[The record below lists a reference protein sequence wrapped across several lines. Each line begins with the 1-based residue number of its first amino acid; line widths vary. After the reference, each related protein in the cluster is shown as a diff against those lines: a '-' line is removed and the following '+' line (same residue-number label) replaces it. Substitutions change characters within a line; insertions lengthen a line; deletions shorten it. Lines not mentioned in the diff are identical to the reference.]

1 LRIPFLPLNRY
12 LRRFVGSG
20 QARERDTMSIFARWI
35 AAVVTALLL
44 TAPALGAD
52 RTIIILDASG
62 SMWGQID
69 GKPKLEIARQS
80 LRTVLQSL
88 PADREVGFMAYGHRE
103 KGSCEDIELIVPPAA
118 GTAGA
123 ITTAADSMKF
133 LGKTPLTAA
142 VRQAAEALKYTEDK
156 ATVVLITDGLET
168 CNADPCALG
177 KELKASGVDFTAHV
191 VGFGLTADEGRQV
204 ACLAENTG
212 GKYIQAT
219 DAAGLEDALKQTV
232 AEKPAPEPKPAPA
245 PEPAKVEFNLAPTM
259 TLAEGNLDITT
270 DIGQSWVL
278 YKANADGGRGDYVST
293 EYGAWKGNAEPGKYV
308 LVAKVGHVEHDQA
321 VTIDAGKVAAPRY
334 VLDAGTLIVRAHASE
349 GSEIADGAAIQVKYP
364 GDGTTTYYGQMKAVF
379 PAGEQEITVK
389 VGEGT
394 ATETVTL
401 KAGETIEK
409 DIAVGV
415 GKLVTNAFYVEGK
428 KVESGGLVVR
438 VFKAEKNLDGQRD
451 DVSTS
456 YGPDQKFDLPPGNY
470 VVVAKMDEAT
480 AETPFTVKVG
490 EKTDVDVV
498 LNAGVLAVDAKGAKE
513 IEVYGAKKDI
523 EGKRQPFGNSYG
535 ETHQSTLPAGDYV
548 VVAIRGDDNVR
559 SEIPVT
565 IKAGE
570 RTEVTVP

>member
-1 LRIPFLPLNRY
+1 
-12 LRRFVGSG
+12 
-20 QARERDTMSIFARWI
+20 M
-35 AAVVTALLL
+35 
-44 TAPALGAD
+44 
-52 RTIIILDASG
+52 
-62 SMWGQID
+62 
-69 GKPKLEIARQS
+69 
-80 LRTVLQSL
+80 
-88 PADREVGFMAYGHRE
+88 
-103 KGSCEDIELIVPPAA
+103 
-118 GTAGA
+118 
-123 ITTAADSMKF
+123 
-133 LGKTPLTAA
+133 
-142 VRQAAEALKYTEDK
+142 
-156 ATVVLITDGLET
+156 
-168 CNADPCALG
+168 
-177 KELKASGVDFTAHV
+177 
-191 VGFGLTADEGRQV
+191 
-204 ACLAENTG
+204 
-212 GKYIQAT
+212 
-219 DAAGLEDALKQTV
+219 
-232 AEKPAPEPKPAPA
+232 
-245 PEPAKVEFNLAPTM
+245 
-259 TLAEGNLDITT
+259 
-270 DIGQSWVL
+270 
-278 YKANADGGRGDYVST
+278 
-293 EYGAWKGNAEPGKYV
+293 
-308 LVAKVGHVEHDQA
+308 
-321 VTIDAGKVAAPRY
+321 
-334 VLDAGTLIVRAHASE
+334 RAHASE

-415 GKLVTNAFYVEGK
+415 GKVVTNAFYVEGK

-548 VVAIRGDDNVR
+548 LVAIRGDDNVKT
-559 SEIPVT
+559 ETPVT
-565 IKAGE
+565 VKAGE
-570 RTEVTVP
+570 RAEVTVP

>member
-1 LRIPFLPLNRY
+1 
-12 LRRFVGSG
+12 
-20 QARERDTMSIFARWI
+20 MSTFARWI
-35 AAVVTALLL
+35 TAFAAVLLL
-44 TAPALGAD
+44 AVPALGAD

-62 SMWGQID
+62 SMWGKID

-142 VRQAAEALKYTEDK
+142 VRKAAEALKYTEDK

-177 KELKASGVDFTAHV
+177 KELKASGVNFTAHV

-219 DAAGLEDALKQTV
+219 DAKGLESALKQTV
-232 AEKPAPEPKPAPA
+232 VEKPAPQPAPTPA
-245 PEPAKVEFNLAPTM
+245 PKLEKAEFNLRPTFA
-259 TLAEGNLDITT
+259 LAEGGAEIT
-270 DIGQSWVL
+270 DDVGQSWAL
-278 YKANADGGRGDYVST
+278 HRTRADNSRGENILT
-293 EYGAWKGNAEPGKYV
+293 EYGDWKGSVQPGKYV
-308 LVAKVGHVEHDQA
+308 LVVKAGQVEREQV
-321 VTIDAGKVAAPRY
+321 VTVEADKVAEPY
-334 VLDAGTLIVRAHASE
+334 FVLDAGMLILRAHASE
-349 GSEIADGAAIQVKYP
+349 ASEIADGAAIQVKYP
-364 GDGTTTYYGQMKAVF
+364 GGTTTDYGQMKTFV
-379 PAGEQEITVK
+379 PAGALEITVK
-389 VGEGT
+389 LGEG
-394 ATETVTL
+394 AMTETVTL
-401 KAGETIEK
+401 KAGETVEK
-409 DIAVGV
+409 DIVVGV
-415 GKLVTNAFYVEGK
+415 GKVAANAFYVAGD
-428 KVESGGLVVR
+428 KVDSGGLVVR
-438 VFKAEKNLDGQRD
+438 VLKAEKNLAGERQ

-456 YGPDQKFDLPPGNY
+456 YGPDQQFDLPAGNY
-470 VVVAKMDEAT
+470 VLQARMDEAV
-480 AETPFTVKVG
+480 AEAPFTVKVG
-490 EKTDVDVV
+490 ERVDVDVV
-498 LNAGVLAVDAKGAKE
+498 LNAGVLAATADGAKN
-513 IEVYGAKKDI
+513 IEVFAARKDI
-523 EGKRQPFGNSYG
+523 EGKRRAFGNSYDA
-535 ETHQSTLPAGDYV
+535 THQAALPAGDYV
-548 VVAIRGDDNVR
+548 VVATRGDDDAK

>member
-1 LRIPFLPLNRY
+1 
-12 LRRFVGSG
+12 
-20 QARERDTMSIFARWI
+20 MSIVARWI

-44 TAPALGAD
+44 SVPALAAG
-52 RTIIILDASG
+52 RTIIVLDASG

-69 GKPKLEIARQS
+69 GKPKIEIARQS

-88 PADREVGFMAYGHRE
+88 PADRELGLMAYGHRQ
-103 KGSCEDIELIVPPAA
+103 KGSCEDIELVVPPAA

-123 ITTAADSMKF
+123 ITAAADSIKA

-142 VRQAAEALKYTEDK
+142 VRKAAEALKYTEEK
-156 ATVVLITDGLET
+156 ATVILITDGRES

-177 KELKASGVDFTAHV
+177 KELKAAGVDFTAHV
-191 VGFGLTADEGRQV
+191 VGFGLTAEEGRQV

-219 DAAGLEDALKQTV
+219 DAAGLEEALKQTV
-232 AEKPAPEPKPAPA
+232 AEKPAPEPKPTPA
-245 PEPAKVEFNLAPTM
+245 PEPAPAKVEFNLVPTL
-259 TLAEGNLDITT
+259 TLAEGSADITT

-278 YKANADGGRGDYVST
+278 YRAKADGGRGDYVST
-293 EYGAWKGNAEPGKYV
+293 DYGAWKGNAEPGKYI
-308 LVAKVGHVEHDQA
+308 LVAKVGHVERDQA
-321 VTIDAGKVAAPRY
+321 VAIEAGKVAAPRY

-364 GDGTTTYYGQMKAVF
+364 GDGTATYYGQMKAVF

-389 VGEGT
+389 VGEGST
-394 ATETVTL
+394 TGKVTL

-415 GKLVTNAFYVEGK
+415 GKVVTNAFYVEGK
-428 KVESGGLVVR
+428 KVDSGGLIVR
-438 VFKAEKNLDGQRD
+438 VFKAEKNLDGQRE

-470 VVVAKMDEAT
+470 VVTAKMDEAT

-498 LNAGVLAVDAKGAKE
+498 LNAGTLAADAKGAKE
-513 IEVYGAKKDI
+513 IEVYGVKKDI
-523 EGKRQPFGNSYG
+523 EGKREAFGNSYG
-535 ETHQSTLPAGDYV
+535 ETHQATLPAGDYV
-548 VVAIRGDDNVR
+548 VVAIRGDDDVKT
-559 SEIPVT
+559 EMPVT
-565 IKAGE
+565 VKAGE
-570 RTEVTVP
+570 RAEVTVP

>member
-1 LRIPFLPLNRY
+1 
-12 LRRFVGSG
+12 
-20 QARERDTMSIFARWI
+20 MSIFARWI
-35 AAVVTALLL
+35 AVVVTALLFA
-44 TAPALGAD
+44 APALAAD
-52 RTIIILDASG
+52 RTIVVLDASG

-88 PADREVGFMAYGHRE
+88 PADRELGLMAYGHRE
-103 KGSCEDIELIVPPAA
+103 KGSCEDIELVVPPAA

-123 ITTAADSMKF
+123 ITAAADSMKF

-142 VRQAAEALKYTEDK
+142 VRKAAEALKYTEEK
-156 ATVVLITDGLET
+156 ATVILITDGLET

-177 KELKASGVDFTAHV
+177 KELKAAGVDFTAHV

-219 DAAGLEDALKQTV
+219 DAAGLEEALKQTV
-232 AEKPAPEPKPAPA
+232 VEKPAPEPKPAPA
-245 PEPAKVEFNLAPTM
+245 PEPAKVEFNLLPTL
-259 TLAEGNLDITT
+259 TLAQGSPDITT

-278 YKANADGGRGDYVST
+278 YKANADGSRGDYVST
-293 EYGAWKGNAEPGKYV
+293 EYGPWKGNAEPGKYV
-308 LVAKVGHVEHDQA
+308 LVAKVGHVEREQA
-321 VTIDAGKVAAPRY
+321 VTIEAGKAAAPHY

-379 PAGEQEITVK
+379 PAGEQEITVE

-394 ATETVTL
+394 ATEKVTL

-415 GKLVTNAFYVEGK
+415 GKVVTNAFYVEGK
-428 KVESGGLVVR
+428 KVDSGGLVIR

-451 DVSTS
+451 DISTS

-470 VVVAKMDEAT
+470 VVMAKMDEAT
-480 AETPFTVKVG
+480 AESPFTVKVG

-498 LNAGVLAVDAKGAKE
+498 LDAGVLAADAKDAKE
-513 IEVYGAKKDI
+513 IEVYAAKKDI
-523 EGKRQPFGNSYG
+523 EGKRQSFGNSYG

-548 VVAIRGDDNVR
+548 VVAIRGDDDVKT
-559 SEIPVT
+559 EVPVT
-565 IKAGE
+565 VKAGE
-570 RTEVTVP
+570 RAEVTVP

>member
-1 LRIPFLPLNRY
+1 
-12 LRRFVGSG
+12 
-20 QARERDTMSIFARWI
+20 MSTFARWI
-35 AAVVTALLL
+35 AAVVTALLF
-44 TAPALGAD
+44 AVPALAAD
-52 RTIIILDASG
+52 RTIIVLDASG

-80 LRTVLQSL
+80 LRAVLQSL
-88 PADREVGFMAYGHRE
+88 PADKELGLMAYGHRQ

-118 GTAGA
+118 GTANA
-123 ITTAADSMKF
+123 ITAAADSMKF

-142 VRQAAEALKYTEDK
+142 VRKAAEALKYTEDK
-156 ATVVLITDGLET
+156 ATIILITDGLET

-177 KELKASGVDFTAHV
+177 KELKAAGVDFTAHV

-219 DAAGLEDALKQTV
+219 DAAGLEEALKQTV
-232 AEKPAPEPKPAPA
+232 AAKPAPQPTPAPASEPA
-245 PEPAKVEFNLAPTM
+245 PEPAKVEFNLVPTA
-259 TLAEGNLDITT
+259 TLAQGSPDIST

-278 YKANADGGRGDYVST
+278 YEANADGSRSDYVST
-293 EYGAWKGNAEPGKYV
+293 EYGAWKGNVEPGKYV
-308 LVAKVGHVEHDQA
+308 LVAKVGHVEHDQT
-321 VTIDAGKVAAPRY
+321 VTIEADKVAAPRY

-349 GSEIADGAAIQVKYP
+349 RSEIADGAAIQVKYP

-394 ATETVTL
+394 ATEKVTL

-415 GKLVTNAFYVEGK
+415 GKAVTNAFYVEGK
-428 KVESGGLVVR
+428 KVSSGGLVVR
-438 VFKAEKNLDGQRD
+438 IFKAEKNLDGQRE

-470 VVVAKMDEAT
+470 VVMAKMDQAT
-480 AETPFTVKVG
+480 TETPFTVKVG
-490 EKTDVDVV
+490 ELVDVNVV

-523 EGKRQPFGNSYG
+523 EGKRQAFGNSYG

-548 VVAIRGDDNVR
+548 VVAIRGDDNVKT
-559 SEIPVT
+559 ETPVT
-565 IKAGE
+565 VKAGD
-570 RTEVTVP
+570 RAEVTVP

>member
-1 LRIPFLPLNRY
+1 
-12 LRRFVGSG
+12 
-20 QARERDTMSIFARWI
+20 MSIFARWI
-35 AAVVTALLL
+35 TAFAAVLLL
-44 TAPALGAD
+44 AVPALGAD

-123 ITTAADSMKF
+123 IATAADSMKF

-142 VRQAAEALKYTEDK
+142 VRKAAEALKYTEDK

-177 KELKASGVDFTAHV
+177 KELKASGVNFTAHV

-219 DAAGLEDALKQTV
+219 DAKGLESALKQTV
-232 AEKPAPEPKPAPA
+232 VEKPAPQPAPTPAPKPEKA
-245 PEPAKVEFNLAPTM
+245 EFNLRPTFA
-259 TLAEGNLDITT
+259 LAEGGAEIT
-270 DIGQSWVL
+270 DDVGQSWAL
-278 YKANADGGRGDYVST
+278 YRTKADNSRGENILT
-293 EYGAWKGNAEPGKYV
+293 EYGDWKGSVQPGKYV
-308 LVAKVGHVEHDQA
+308 LAVKAGQVEREQV
-321 VTIDAGKVAAPRY
+321 VTVEADKVAEPY
-334 VLDAGTLIVRAHASE
+334 FVLDAGMLILRAHASE
-349 GSEIADGAAIQVKYP
+349 GAEIADGAAIQVKYP
-364 GDGTTTYYGQMKAVF
+364 GGTTTDYGQMKTFV
-379 PAGEQEITVK
+379 PAGALEITVK
-389 VGEGT
+389 VGEG
-394 ATETVTL
+394 AMTETVTL
-401 KAGETIEK
+401 KAGETVEK
-409 DIAVGV
+409 DIVVGV
-415 GKLVTNAFYVEGK
+415 GKVAANAFYVAGD
-428 KVESGGLVVR
+428 KVDSGGLVVR
-438 VFKAEKNLDGQRD
+438 VLKAEKNLAGERQ

-456 YGPDQKFDLPPGNY
+456 YGPDQQFDLPAGNY
-470 VVVAKMDEAT
+470 VLQARMDEAV
-480 AETPFTVKVG
+480 AEAPFTVKVG
-490 EKTDVDVV
+490 ERVDVDVV
-498 LNAGVLAVDAKGAKE
+498 LNAGVLAATADGAKN
-513 IEVYGAKKDI
+513 IEVFAARKDI
-523 EGKRQPFGNSYG
+523 EGKRQAFGNSYDA
-535 ETHQSTLPAGDYV
+535 THQAALPAGDYV
-548 VVAIRGDDNVR
+548 VVATRGDDDAK

>member
-1 LRIPFLPLNRY
+1 MP
-12 LRRFVGSG
+12 
-20 QARERDTMSIFARWI
+20 IFARWM
-35 AAVVTALLL
+35 AAVVTALLFS
-44 TAPALGAD
+44 APALAAD
-52 RTIIILDASG
+52 RTIVVLDASG

-88 PADREVGFMAYGHRE
+88 PADRELGLMAYGHRQ
-103 KGSCEDIELIVPPAA
+103 KGSCEDIELVVPPAA
-118 GTAGA
+118 GTADA
-123 ITTAADSMKF
+123 ITAAADSLKF

-142 VRQAAEALKYTEDK
+142 VRQAAEALKYTEEK
-156 ATVVLITDGLET
+156 ATVILITDGLET

-177 KELKASGVDFTAHV
+177 KELKAAGVDFTAHV

-219 DAAGLEDALKQTV
+219 DAAGLEEALKQTV
-232 AEKPAPEPKPAPA
+232 VEKPAAEPKPAPA
-245 PEPAKVEFNLAPTM
+245 PEPAKVDFNLMPTL
-259 TLAEGNLDITT
+259 TLAEGSPDITT

-278 YKANADGGRGDYVST
+278 YKANADGSRGDYVST
-293 EYGAWKGNAEPGKYV
+293 EYGAWKGNAEPGEYI
-308 LVAKVGHVEHDQA
+308 LVAKVGHVERDQA
-321 VTIDAGKVAAPRY
+321 VSIEADKVTAPHY

-364 GDGTTTYYGQMKAVF
+364 GEGTATYYGQMKAVF
-379 PAGEQEITVK
+379 PAGEQEITVE

-394 ATETVTL
+394 ATEKVTL

-415 GKLVTNAFYVEGK
+415 GKVVTNAFYVEGK
-428 KVESGGLVVR
+428 KVDSGGLVVR
-438 VFKAEKNLDGQRD
+438 VFKAEKNLDGQRE

-470 VVVAKMDEAT
+470 VVMTKMDEAS
-480 AETPFTVKVG
+480 AESPFTVKVG
-490 EKTDVDVV
+490 EKTDVNVV
-498 LNAGVLAVDAKGAKE
+498 LNAGVLSVDAKGAKE
-513 IEVYGAKKDI
+513 IEIYGAKKDI
-523 EGKRQPFGNSYG
+523 EGKRQAFGNSYG

-548 VVAIRGDDNVR
+548 VVAIRGDDNVKT
-559 SEIPVT
+559 EIPVT
-565 IKAGE
+565 VKAGE
-570 RTEVTVP
+570 RAEVSVP

>member
-1 LRIPFLPLNRY
+1 
-12 LRRFVGSG
+12 
-20 QARERDTMSIFARWI
+20 MSTFARCI

-44 TAPALGAD
+44 SVPALAAD
-52 RTIIILDASG
+52 RTIIVLDASG

-88 PADREVGFMAYGHRE
+88 PADRELGLMAYGHRQ

-118 GTAGA
+118 GTAGT
-123 ITTAADSMKF
+123 ITAAADSMKF

-142 VRQAAEALKYTEDK
+142 VRQAAEALKYTEEK
-156 ATVVLITDGLET
+156 ATVILITDGLET

-177 KELKASGVDFTAHV
+177 KELKAAGVDFTAHV

-219 DAAGLEDALKQTV
+219 DAAGLEEALKQTV
-232 AEKPAPEPKPAPA
+232 VEKPEPKPAPA
-245 PEPAKVEFNLAPTM
+245 PAPEPATVEFNLLPTL
-259 TLAEGNLDITT
+259 TLAEGSPDVAT

-278 YKANADGGRGDYVST
+278 YKANADGSRGDYVST
-293 EYGAWKGNAEPGKYV
+293 EYGLWKGKAEPGKYI
-308 LVAKVGHVEHDQA
+308 LVGKVGHVEREQA
-321 VTIDAGKVAAPRY
+321 ITVEADKAAAPHY

-379 PAGEQEITVK
+379 PAGEQEITVE

-394 ATETVTL
+394 ATEKVSL

-415 GKLVTNAFYVEGK
+415 GKVVTNAFYVEGK
-428 KVESGGLVVR
+428 KVDSGGLVMR
-438 VFKAEKNLDGQRD
+438 VFKAEKNLDGQRE

-470 VVVAKMDEAT
+470 VVMAKMDEAA

-490 EKTDVDVV
+490 EKTDVNVV
-498 LNAGVLAVDAKGAKE
+498 LNAGVLAADAKGAKE

-523 EGKRQPFGNSYG
+523 EGKRQALGNSYG

-548 VVAIRGDDNVR
+548 VVAIRGDDNVKT
-559 SEIPVT
+559 ETPVT
-565 IKAGE
+565 VKAGE
-570 RTEVTVP
+570 RAEVTVP

>member
-1 LRIPFLPLNRY
+1 
-12 LRRFVGSG
+12 
-20 QARERDTMSIFARWI
+20 MSSVARWI

-44 TAPALGAD
+44 SVPALAAG
-52 RTIIILDASG
+52 RTIIVLDASG

-69 GKPKLEIARQS
+69 GKPKIEIARQS

-88 PADREVGFMAYGHRE
+88 PADRELGLMAYGHRQ
-103 KGSCEDIELIVPPAA
+103 KGSCEDIELVVPPAA

-123 ITTAADSMKF
+123 ITAAADSIKA

-142 VRQAAEALKYTEDK
+142 VRKAAEALKYTEEK
-156 ATVVLITDGLET
+156 ATVILITDGRES

-177 KELKASGVDFTAHV
+177 KELKAAGVDFIAHV
-191 VGFGLTADEGRQV
+191 VGFGLTAEEGRQV

-219 DAAGLEDALKQTV
+219 DAAGLEEALKQTV
-232 AEKPAPEPKPAPA
+232 AEKPAPEPKPTPA
-245 PEPAKVEFNLAPTM
+245 PEPAPAKVEFNLVPTL
-259 TLAEGNLDITT
+259 TLAEGSADITT

-278 YKANADGGRGDYVST
+278 YRAKADGGRGDYVST
-293 EYGAWKGNAEPGKYV
+293 DYGAWKGNAEPGKYI
-308 LVAKVGHVEHDQA
+308 LVAKVGHVERDQA
-321 VTIDAGKVAAPRY
+321 VAIEAGKVAAPRY

-349 GSEIADGAAIQVKYP
+349 GSEIADGAAIQVRYP
-364 GDGTTTYYGQMKAVF
+364 GDGTATYYGQMKAVF

-389 VGEGT
+389 VGEGST
-394 ATETVTL
+394 TGKVTL

-415 GKLVTNAFYVEGK
+415 GKVVTNAFYVEGK
-428 KVESGGLVVR
+428 KVDSGGLIVR
-438 VFKAEKNLDGQRD
+438 VFKAEKNLDGQRE

-470 VVVAKMDEAT
+470 VVMAKMDEAT

-498 LNAGVLAVDAKGAKE
+498 LNAGTLAADAKGAKE
-513 IEVYGAKKDI
+513 IEVYGVKKDI
-523 EGKRQPFGNSYG
+523 EGKREAFGNSYG
-535 ETHQSTLPAGDYV
+535 ETHQATLPAGDYV
-548 VVAIRGDDNVR
+548 VVAIRGDDDVKT
-559 SEIPVT
+559 ETPVT
-565 IKAGE
+565 VKAGE
-570 RTEVTVP
+570 RAEVTVP

>member
-1 LRIPFLPLNRY
+1 
-12 LRRFVGSG
+12 
-20 QARERDTMSIFARWI
+20 MSIFARWI
-35 AAVVTALLL
+35 AVVVTALLFA
-44 TAPALGAD
+44 APALAAD
-52 RTIIILDASG
+52 RTIVVLDASG

-88 PADREVGFMAYGHRE
+88 PADRELGLMAYGHRE
-103 KGSCEDIELIVPPAA
+103 KGSCEDIELVVPPAA

-123 ITTAADSMKF
+123 ITAAADSMKF

-142 VRQAAEALKYTEDK
+142 VRKAAEALKYTEEK
-156 ATVVLITDGLET
+156 ATVILITDGLET

-177 KELKASGVDFTAHV
+177 KELKAAGVDFTAHV

-219 DAAGLEDALKQTV
+219 DAAGLEEALKQTV
-232 AEKPAPEPKPAPA
+232 VEKPAPEPKPAPA
-245 PEPAKVEFNLAPTM
+245 PEPAKVEFNLLPTL
-259 TLAEGNLDITT
+259 TLAQGSPDITT

-278 YKANADGGRGDYVST
+278 YKANADGSRGDYVST
-293 EYGAWKGNAEPGKYV
+293 EYGPWRGNAEPGKYV
-308 LVAKVGHVEHDQA
+308 LVAKVGHVEREQA
-321 VTIDAGKVAAPRY
+321 VTIEAGKAAAPHY

-379 PAGEQEITVK
+379 PAGEQEITVE

-394 ATETVTL
+394 ATEKVTL

-415 GKLVTNAFYVEGK
+415 GKVETNAFYVEGK
-428 KVESGGLVVR
+428 KVDSGGLVIR

-451 DVSTS
+451 DISTS

-470 VVVAKMDEAT
+470 VVMAKMDEAT

-498 LNAGVLAVDAKGAKE
+498 LDAGVLAADAKGAKE
-513 IEVYGAKKDI
+513 IEVYAAKKDI
-523 EGKRQPFGNSYG
+523 EGKRQSFGNSYG

-548 VVAIRGDDNVR
+548 VVAIRGDDDVKT
-559 SEIPVT
+559 EVPVT
-565 IKAGE
+565 VKAGE
-570 RTEVTVP
+570 RAEVTVP

>member
-1 LRIPFLPLNRY
+1 
-12 LRRFVGSG
+12 
-20 QARERDTMSIFARWI
+20 MSTFARWI
-35 AAVVTALLL
+35 TVFAAVLLL
-44 TAPALGAD
+44 AVPALGAD

-62 SMWGQID
+62 SMWGKID

-123 ITTAADSMKF
+123 ITTAAGSMKF

-142 VRQAAEALKYTEDK
+142 VRKAAEALKYTEDK

-245 PEPAKVEFNLAPTM
+245 PEPAKVEFNLVPTL
-259 TLAEGNLDITT
+259 TLAEGNPDITT

-278 YKANADGGRGDYVST
+278 YKANPDGSRGDYVST
-293 EYGAWKGNAEPGKYV
+293 EYGAWKGNAEPGRYV
-308 LVAKVGHVEHDQA
+308 LVAKVGHVEREQA
-321 VTIDAGKVAAPRY
+321 VTIEAGKIAAPHY
-334 VLDAGTLIVRAHASE
+334 VADAGTLIVRAHASE

-379 PAGEQEITVK
+379 PAGEQEITVE

-394 ATETVTL
+394 ATEKVTL

-415 GKLVTNAFYVEGK
+415 GKAVTNAFYAEGK
-428 KVESGGLVVR
+428 KVDSGGLVVR

-490 EKTDVDVV
+490 EKTDVNVV
-498 LNAGVLAVDAKGAKE
+498 LNAGVLSVDAKGAKE

-548 VVAIRGDDNVR
+548 VVAIRGDDNVKT
-559 SEIPVT
+559 EAPVT
-565 IKAGE
+565 VKAGE
-570 RTEVTVP
+570 RAEVTVP

>member
-1 LRIPFLPLNRY
+1 
-12 LRRFVGSG
+12 
-20 QARERDTMSIFARWI
+20 MSTFARWI
-35 AAVVTALLL
+35 TVFAAVLLL
-44 TAPALGAD
+44 AVPALGAD

-62 SMWGQID
+62 SMWGKID

-123 ITTAADSMKF
+123 ITAAADSMKF

-142 VRQAAEALKYTEDK
+142 VRKAAEALKYTEDK

-177 KELKASGVDFTAHV
+177 KELKASGVNFTAHV

-212 GKYIQAT
+212 GRYIQAT
-219 DAAGLEDALKQTV
+219 DAKGLESALKQTV
-232 AEKPAPEPKPAPA
+232 VEKPAPQSAPAPEPKPAKA
-245 PEPAKVEFNLAPTM
+245 EFNLRPTFA
-259 TLAEGNLDITT
+259 LAEGGAEIT
-270 DIGQSWVL
+270 DDVGQSWAL
-278 YKANADGGRGDYVST
+278 YRTKDDNSRGENILT
-293 EYGAWKGNAEPGKYV
+293 EYGDWKGSVQPGKYV
-308 LVAKVGHVEHDQA
+308 LAVKAGEVEREQF
-321 VTIDAGKVAAPRY
+321 VTVEAGKVAEPY
-334 VLDAGTLIVRAHASE
+334 FVLDAGMLILRAHASE

-364 GDGTTTYYGQMKAVF
+364 GGTATDYGQMKTFV
-379 PAGEQEITVK
+379 PAGAQEITVK
-389 VGEGT
+389 VGEGVV
-394 ATETVTL
+394 TENLTL

-409 DIAVGV
+409 DIVAGV
-415 GKLVTNAFYVEGK
+415 GKVAANAFYVAGD
-428 KVESGGLVVR
+428 KVDSGGLIVR
-438 VFKAEKNLDGQRD
+438 VLKAEKNLAGERQ

-456 YGPDQKFDLPPGNY
+456 YGPDQQFDLPAGNY
-470 VVVAKMDEAT
+470 VLQAKMDEAV
-480 AETPFTVKVG
+480 AETPFAVKVG
-490 EKTDVDVV
+490 ERTDVDVV
-498 LNAGVLAVDAKGAKE
+498 LNAGVLAATADGAKE
-513 IEVYGAKKDI
+513 IEVFGARKDL
-523 EGKRQPFGNSYG
+523 EGKRQAFGFSYD
-535 ETHQSTLPAGDYV
+535 ESHQATLPAGDYV
-548 VVAIRGDDNVR
+548 VVATRGDDDAK

>member
-1 LRIPFLPLNRY
+1 MP
-12 LRRFVGSG
+12 
-20 QARERDTMSIFARWI
+20 IFARWM
-35 AAVVTALLL
+35 AAVVTALLFS
-44 TAPALGAD
+44 APALAAD
-52 RTIIILDASG
+52 RTIVVLDASG

-88 PADREVGFMAYGHRE
+88 PADRELGLMAYGHRQ
-103 KGSCEDIELIVPPAA
+103 KGSCEDIELVVPPAA
-118 GTAGA
+118 GTADA
-123 ITTAADSMKF
+123 ITAAADSLKF

-142 VRQAAEALKYTEDK
+142 VRQAAEALKYTEEK
-156 ATVVLITDGLET
+156 ATVILITDGLET

-177 KELKASGVDFTAHV
+177 KELKAAGVDFTAHV

-219 DAAGLEDALKQTV
+219 DAAGLEEALKQTV
-232 AEKPAPEPKPAPA
+232 VEKPAAEPKPAPA
-245 PEPAKVEFNLAPTM
+245 PEPAKVEFNLMPTL
-259 TLAEGNLDITT
+259 TLAEGSPDITT

-278 YKANADGGRGDYVST
+278 YKANADGSRGDYVST
-293 EYGAWKGNAEPGKYV
+293 EYGAWKGNAEPGKYI
-308 LVAKVGHVEHDQA
+308 LVAKVGHVERDQVVSTEA
-321 VTIDAGKVAAPRY
+321 DKVAAPHY

-364 GDGTTTYYGQMKAVF
+364 GEGTATYYGQMQAVF
-379 PAGEQEITVK
+379 PAGEQEITVE

-394 ATETVTL
+394 ATEKVTL

-415 GKLVTNAFYVEGK
+415 GKVVTNAFYVEGK
-428 KVESGGLVVR
+428 KVDSGGLVVR
-438 VFKAEKNLDGQRD
+438 VFKAEKNLDGQRE

-470 VVVAKMDEAT
+470 VVMTKMDEAS
-480 AETPFTVKVG
+480 AESPFTVKVG
-490 EKTDVDVV
+490 EKTDVNVV
-498 LNAGVLAVDAKGAKE
+498 LNAGVLSVDAKGAKE
-513 IEVYGAKKDI
+513 IEIYGAKKDI
-523 EGKRQPFGNSYG
+523 EGKRQAFGNSYG

-548 VVAIRGDDNVR
+548 VVAIRGDDNVKT
-559 SEIPVT
+559 EIPVT
-565 IKAGE
+565 VKAGE
-570 RTEVTVP
+570 RAEVSVP

>member
-1 LRIPFLPLNRY
+1 
-12 LRRFVGSG
+12 
-20 QARERDTMSIFARWI
+20 MSIFARWI
-35 AAVVTALLL
+35 AAVVTALLFA
-44 TAPALGAD
+44 APALAAD
-52 RTIIILDASG
+52 RAIVVLDASG

-88 PADREVGFMAYGHRE
+88 PADRELGLMAYGHRQ
-103 KGSCEDIELIVPPAA
+103 KGSCEDIELVVPPAA

-123 ITTAADSMKF
+123 ITAAADSMKF

-142 VRQAAEALKYTEDK
+142 VRQAAEALKYTEEK
-156 ATVVLITDGLET
+156 ATVILITDGLET

-177 KELKASGVDFTAHV
+177 KELKAAGVDFTAHV

-219 DAAGLEDALKQTV
+219 DAAGLEEALKQTV

-245 PEPAKVEFNLAPTM
+245 PEPEKPEFNLVPTL
-259 TLAEGNLDITT
+259 TLADSGPDIAT

-278 YKANADGGRGDYVST
+278 YKANADGSRGDYVST
-293 EYGAWKGNAEPGKYV
+293 DYGAWKGNAEPGKYV
-308 LVAKVGHVEHDQA
+308 LVAKVGHVEREQA
-321 VTIDAGKVAAPRY
+321 VAIEDGKAATPRY

-379 PAGEQEITVK
+379 PAGEQEITVE

-394 ATETVTL
+394 ATEKVTL

-415 GKLVTNAFYVEGK
+415 GKVVTNAFYVEGK
-428 KVESGGLVVR
+428 KVDSGGLVIR

-451 DVSTS
+451 DISTS

-470 VVVAKMDEAT
+470 VVMAKMDEAT
-480 AETPFTVKVG
+480 AETSFTVKVG

-498 LNAGVLAVDAKGAKE
+498 LDAGVLAADAKGAKE

-523 EGKRQPFGNSYG
+523 EGKRQSFGNSYG

-548 VVAIRGDDNVR
+548 VVAIRGDDDVKT
-559 SEIPVT
+559 EVPITV
-565 IKAGE
+565 KAGE
-570 RTEVTVP
+570 RAEVTVP

>member
-1 LRIPFLPLNRY
+1 
-12 LRRFVGSG
+12 
-20 QARERDTMSIFARWI
+20 MSIFARWI
-35 AAVVTALLL
+35 AVVVTALLFA
-44 TAPALGAD
+44 APALAAD
-52 RTIIILDASG
+52 RTIVVLDASG

-88 PADREVGFMAYGHRE
+88 PADRELGLMAYGHRE
-103 KGSCEDIELIVPPAA
+103 KGSCEDIELVVPPAA

-123 ITTAADSMKF
+123 ITAAADSMKF

-142 VRQAAEALKYTEDK
+142 VRKAAEALKYTEEK
-156 ATVVLITDGLET
+156 ATVILITDGLET

-177 KELKASGVDFTAHV
+177 KELKAAGVDFTAHV

-219 DAAGLEDALKQTV
+219 DAAGLEEALKQTV
-232 AEKPAPEPKPAPA
+232 VEKPAPEPKPAPA
-245 PEPAKVEFNLAPTM
+245 PEPAKVEFNLLPTL
-259 TLAEGNLDITT
+259 TLAQGSPDITT

-278 YKANADGGRGDYVST
+278 YKANADGSRGDYVST
-293 EYGAWKGNAEPGKYV
+293 EYGPWKGNAEPGKYV
-308 LVAKVGHVEHDQA
+308 LVAKVGHVEREQA
-321 VTIDAGKVAAPRY
+321 VTIEAGKAAAPHY

-379 PAGEQEITVK
+379 PAGEQEITVE

-394 ATETVTL
+394 ATEKVTL

-415 GKLVTNAFYVEGK
+415 GKVVTNAFYVEGK
-428 KVESGGLVVR
+428 KVDSGGLVIR

-451 DVSTS
+451 DISTS

-470 VVVAKMDEAT
+470 VVMAKMDEAT

-498 LNAGVLAVDAKGAKE
+498 LDAGVLAADAKGAKE
-513 IEVYGAKKDI
+513 IEVYAAKKDI
-523 EGKRQPFGNSYG
+523 EGKRQSFGNSYG

-548 VVAIRGDDNVR
+548 VVAIRGDDDVKT
-559 SEIPVT
+559 EVPVT
-565 IKAGE
+565 VKAGE
-570 RTEVTVP
+570 RAEVTVP

>member
-1 LRIPFLPLNRY
+1 
-12 LRRFVGSG
+12 
-20 QARERDTMSIFARWI
+20 MSIFARWI
-35 AAVVTALLL
+35 AAVVTALLFA
-44 TAPALGAD
+44 APALAAD
-52 RTIIILDASG
+52 RTIIVLDASG

-88 PADREVGFMAYGHRE
+88 PADRELGLMAYGHRE
-103 KGSCEDIELIVPPAA
+103 KGSCEDIELVVPPAA

-123 ITTAADSMKF
+123 ITAAADSMKF

-142 VRQAAEALKYTEDK
+142 VRKAAEALKYTEEK

-177 KELKASGVDFTAHV
+177 KELKAAGVDFTAHV
-191 VGFGLTADEGRQV
+191 VGFGLTADEGRGV

-219 DAAGLEDALKQTV
+219 DAAGLEEALKQTV
-232 AEKPAPEPKPAPA
+232 AEKPAAEPKPAPA
-245 PEPAKVEFNLAPTM
+245 PEPEKVEFNLVPAL
-259 TLAEGNLDITT
+259 TLAEGSPDITT

-278 YKANADGGRGDYVST
+278 YKANADGSRGDYAST
-293 EYGAWKGNAEPGKYV
+293 DYGVWKGNAEPGKYV
-308 LVAKVGHVEHDQA
+308 LVAKVGHVEREQA
-321 VTIDAGKVAAPRY
+321 VTIEADKVAAPRY
-334 VLDAGTLIVRAHASE
+334 VMDAGTLIVRAHASE

-394 ATETVTL
+394 TTEKVTL

-415 GKLVTNAFYVEGK
+415 GKVVTNAFYVEGK
-428 KVESGGLVVR
+428 KVDSGGLVVR

-456 YGPDQKFDLPPGNY
+456 YGPDQKFELPPGNY
-470 VVVAKMDEAT
+470 VVMAKMDEAA
-480 AETPFTVKVG
+480 AEIPFTVKVG
-490 EKTDVDVV
+490 EKTDVNVV
-498 LNAGVLAVDAKGAKE
+498 LDAGVLAADAKGAKE

-548 VVAIRGDDNVR
+548 VVAIRGDDDVKT
-559 SEIPVT
+559 EVPVT
-565 IKAGE
+565 VKAGE
-570 RTEVTVP
+570 RAEVTVP